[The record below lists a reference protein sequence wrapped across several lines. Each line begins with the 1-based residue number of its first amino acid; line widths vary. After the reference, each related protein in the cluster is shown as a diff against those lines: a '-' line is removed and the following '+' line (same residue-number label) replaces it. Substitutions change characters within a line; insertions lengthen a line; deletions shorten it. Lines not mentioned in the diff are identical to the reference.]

1 MGKKKLL
8 LHSCCGPCST
18 AVIERLLEDGGY
30 SVSVFYCNPNITDP
44 EEYAHRKS
52 EQIRFLAEIN
62 KQGAEVPFID
72 ADYDPGSFLAVVKGL
87 EEEPEGGARC
97 SVCFELRLRRAAQYA
112 AEHGFDCFDTTL
124 TVSPYKNY
132 DVISSIGR
140 RISEETGVEYL
151 SGNYK
156 KKDGYRRS
164 VELSR
169 KYGLYRQHFCGC
181 AFSLRDAQRKAAGS
195 DGTGIP
201 EEQNSPAA
209 SAAPE
214 VQA

>member
-1 MGKKKLL
+1 MDNKKLL

-52 EQIRFLAEIN
+52 EQIRFLEELA
-62 KQGAEVPFID
+62 KQGQEVAFID
-72 ADYDPGSFLAVVKGL
+72 ADYDPDSFLAVVKGL
-87 EEEPEGGARC
+87 EEDPEGGARC
-97 SVCFELRLRRAAQYA
+97 SVCFELRLRRTAQYA
-112 AEHGFDCFDTTL
+112 SENGFDCFDTTL

-181 AFSLRDAQRKAAGS
+181 AFSLRDAQRKTAGS
-195 DGTGIP
+195 AGTGMQ
-201 EEQNSPAA
+201 EEINAPAA
-209 SAAPE
+209 SAGPE
-214 VQA
+214 VPE

>member
-1 MGKKKLL
+1 M
-8 LHSCCGPCST
+8 
-18 AVIERLLEDGGY
+18 
-30 SVSVFYCNPNITDP
+30 SVFYYNPNITD
-44 EEYAHRKS
+44 EAEYIHRKS
-52 EQIRFLAEIN
+52 EQIRFLEELK
-62 KQGAEVPFID
+62 KQGIEVAFID
-72 ADYDPGSFLAVVKGL
+72 ADYDPERFLKAVKGL

-97 SVCFELRLRRAAQYA
+97 SVCFELRLRKAAQYA
-112 AEHGFDCFDTTL
+112 KEHGFDCFDTTL

-140 RISEETGVEYL
+140 RISEETGLEYL

-181 AFSLRDAQRKAAGS
+181 AFSLRDAQKNASTAGN
-195 DGTGIP
+195 GTP
-201 EEQNSPAA
+201 EELNASAA